1 MRSKGFTLFELLVA
15 MALVGLIFT
24 AFLQVF
30 TGTLSQSTLT
40 SARSDL
46 LKEGQIA
53 VQVMASKLQE
63 ACYVYPNGK
72 TLRMADSGYST
83 QNLGGGYNWTVGNDP
98 ILAMLL
104 PPDPNSANPDS
115 YRFIAY
121 YPLLRGFYNSNAGS
135 SLQLESD
142 PANDNVWVLMEYRRN
157 LDPSLKPSNFASSP
171 ASCAALAGGLTNAD
185 IQGGTARI
193 LVDYV
198 SPQND
203 LFSTNDNPTDPNDA
217 PTAATLNLRM
227 QRSVQGKSLSVAGG
241 GSGLSVRVFPRNL
254 SVLSP

>member
-83 QNLGGGYNWTVGNDP
+83 QNLGGGYDWTVGNDP

-157 LDPSLKPSNFASSP
+157 LASSLTPGSFASPTGSP
-171 ASCAALAGGLTNAD
+171 ASCATLAGGLTNAD

-198 SPQND
+198 EPESGSYR
-203 LFSTNDNPTDPNDA
+203 LFDVSNA
-217 PTAATLNLRM
+217 PTSATLNLRM
-227 QRSVQGKSLSVAGG
+227 QRSVQGRNISIAGG
-241 GSGLSVRVFPRNL
+241 GSGLTVRVFPRNL
-254 SVLSP
+254 TVLAP